1 MPACR
6 KLGPLLRFSTV
17 FQMGIERHVMSS
29 FLQGMQT
36 KDMTAIFGELCSF
49 ASEMEHGCGRQ
60 LQPAGSWMLVLII
73 HNS

>member
-1 MPACR
+1 
-6 KLGPLLRFSTV
+6 
-17 FQMGIERHVMSS
+17 MGIERHVMSS